1 VAAEVAAEVIGVPD
15 FGMDGRA
22 DIVVDTHFMAD
33 SALAQLFTWTEEG
46 LMRVRVPATWSAT
59 IH

>member
-1 VAAEVAAEVIGVPD
+1 MIGVPD